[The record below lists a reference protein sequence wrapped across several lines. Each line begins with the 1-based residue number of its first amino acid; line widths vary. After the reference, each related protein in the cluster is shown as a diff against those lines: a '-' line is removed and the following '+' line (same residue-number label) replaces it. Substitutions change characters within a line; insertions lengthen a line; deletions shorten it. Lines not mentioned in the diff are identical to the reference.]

1 MILPGWIGKT
11 YHRMNRKMAFI
22 SGISGVKR
30 DGEMKKNMMVF
41 WICLLLGIL
50 SVHLCGNGSCDRFRH
65 SFFPYMDWY
74 RDRGVSVWNFRVHG
88 SVEKGSASGK
98 NLCRNDCLYRTA
110 CVLYRRGLCD
120 QPDAR
125 GWTRGLDYIIVLG
138 AQVRKDYGPS
148 PVLKYRLDKAV
159 EYLNEN
165 PDTVCIVSGGQGSNE
180 PWSEAEGMAR
190 YLQEKKALILRG
202 FCRKINRRQPSR
214 ISRTVKMLMK
224 EGASV
229 GIVTN
234 NFHVFRALQI
244 AKKYGL
250 SDVCGIAADSTPK
263 YLPNNMLREF
273 FAEMK
278 WLL

>member
-1 MILPGWIGKT
+1 
-11 YHRMNRKMAFI
+11 MNRKMAFI

-50 SVHLCGNGSCDRFRH
+50 SVIYAVMVHATGSGTAFSLYGLVSGSWCFCLEFPCTWKCG
-65 SFFPYMDWY
+65 
-74 RDRGVSVWNFRVHG
+74 
-88 SVEKGSASGK
+88 KGSASGK

-138 AQVRKDYGPS
+138 AQVRKDGPS

-165 PDTVCIVSGGQGSNE
+165 GHGLHC
-180 PWSEAEGMAR
+180 
-190 YLQEKKALILRG
+190 
-202 FCRKINRRQPSR
+202 FRRTGKQ
-214 ISRTVKMLMK
+214 
-224 EGASV
+224 
-229 GIVTN
+229 
-234 NFHVFRALQI
+234 
-244 AKKYGL
+244 
-250 SDVCGIAADSTPK
+250 
-263 YLPNNMLREF
+263 
-273 FAEMK
+273 
-278 WLL
+278 

>member
-1 MILPGWIGKT
+1 MRLVPAQLFSLYGLVSGSWCFCLEFPCTWKCGKG
-11 YHRMNRKMAFI
+11 A
-22 SGISGVKR
+22 
-30 DGEMKKNMMVF
+30 
-41 WICLLLGIL
+41 
-50 SVHLCGNGSCDRFRH
+50 
-65 SFFPYMDWY
+65 
-74 RDRGVSVWNFRVHG
+74 
-88 SVEKGSASGK
+88 ASGK

-138 AQVRKDYGPS
+138 AQVRKDGPS

-180 PWSEAEGMAR
+180 PWTEAEGMAQ
-190 YLQEKKALILRG
+190 YLQEKGIDTARILTEDQSQTTEQN
-202 FCRKINRRQPSR
+202 ITNS
-214 ISRTVKMLMK
+214 KMLMK

-244 AKKYGL
+244 AKSTDFL
-250 SDVCGIAADSTPK
+250 MSVELRRIPHQNICRTICCG
-263 YLPNNMLREF
+263 NFLRR
-273 FAEMK
+273 
-278 WLL
+278 